1 MKDLEAFAT
10 SELSEEGVVIPLRDV
25 EGKKTEHWI
34 KIRGTDSTPFKKSQS
49 RFRRKI
55 VALTE
60 LEDSDKDIDTT
71 FKIEEETRI
80 LLSSLVVDW
89 SFKNDDGSP
98 YPCSVKNIKEVLEKA
113 PVLAQEIDEASAKR
127 KNFTKRNLTKSETSQ
142 EKNLSST
149 KSQKIAKS
157 RKLTT

>member
-1 MKDLEAFAT
+1 M
-10 SELSEEGVVIPLRDV
+10 
-25 EGKKTEHWI
+25 
-34 KIRGTDSTPFKKSQS
+34 
-49 RFRRKI
+49 
-55 VALTE
+55 
-60 LEDSDKDIDTT
+60 
-71 FKIEEETRI
+71 
-80 LLSSLVVDW
+80 DW

-98 YPCSVKNIKEVLEKA
+98 YPCTTKNIKEVLRKA